1 MADNK
6 VASRVQKQIH
16 RDTDHD
22 VSFNL
27 HDASIAVDRRGRL
40 AE

>member
-6 VASRVQKQIH
+6 VASRVQK

-27 HDASIAVDRRGRL
+27 HDASIAVDRRGHL